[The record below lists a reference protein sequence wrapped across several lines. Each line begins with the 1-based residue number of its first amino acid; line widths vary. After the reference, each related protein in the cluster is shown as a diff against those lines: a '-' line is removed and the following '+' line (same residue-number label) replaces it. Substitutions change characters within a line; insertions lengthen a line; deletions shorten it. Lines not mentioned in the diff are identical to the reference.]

1 MDDQQRRALVEEIE
15 HHRVRIAELLATLH
29 DLEDNLKHD
38 VEAPPE
44 ISHKA
49 ELLRRELKGRRA
61 AFTIGSAHLGANS
74 PA

>member
-15 HHRVRIAELLATLH
+15 HHRERIAVLLAALQE
-29 DLEDNLKHD
+29 LEENMKDAA
-38 VEAPPE
+38 EAPPE
-44 ISHKA
+44 LAHKA
-49 ELLRRELKGRRA
+49 DMLRLELKGRRA